1 MRLEGVVKHA
11 ETTVD
16 LTETAKELAGVFK
29 EYFPKTHKR
38 VLKVMSPVL
47 ESKSFKKVASIS
59 YIDAT
64 KILIKMYPM
73 IMAVDP
79 TMTPAKYFDAFKTY
93 NAQVTKTVK
102 VEKGETEDAIARAEA
117 RKKADR
123 DDMLNRL
130 YPRIDKLLEEVGNK
144 YGLKTEE
151 DFKNCKALR
160 YFFANTISPTAE
172 ELNRRGLTHDP
183 LFFEAL
189 DAKLKFPVSISD
201 IMTDFRSD
209 SEAGTDTEKMIKE
222 IYAMEE
228 AKGIQSDVKD
238 DGTLEMFEAL
248 IAKDETNPLFAKA
261 IDMFMTYRDEKTG
274 EIIRRPTFDLKL
286 LGLYDWPSVMT
297 PEDKSGITAAM
308 EIARASMTKEELN
321 AEEKRNEAWANAEK
335 AFDKVT
341 GKVA

>member
-1 MRLEGVVKHA
+1 
-11 ETTVD
+11 
-16 LTETAKELAGVFK
+16 
-29 EYFPKTHKR
+29 
-38 VLKVMSPVL
+38 
-47 ESKSFKKVASIS
+47 
-59 YIDAT
+59 
-64 KILIKMYPM
+64 M

-238 DGTLEMFEAL
+238 DGTLEMFEVL

-261 IDMFMTYRDEKTG
+261 IDMFMTYRDERTG

-321 AEEKRNEAWANAEK
+321 AEEKRNEAWANAEQ